1 MERLIGAPFHSMNRA
16 VDLLCLNLGEEL
28 ERHFELPKPEGRVRT
43 VPTWS
48 VHLQTPW
55 RFERGGRI
63 VLASGDVYEPF
74 APDRMGEDWVYD
86 LVGRPA
92 VESSR
97 FDVLSPGLSRRMAG
111 SAVTACRVSSL
122 GDLALE
128 FSNGIRFQSFTTDSQ
143 KCEAWRLVDY
153 RKEEHLVFF
162 DAGEPRRAAP
172 RLVMIALEELSGWIG
187 PNADL
192 ERVMEQLE
200 RYDELTPQELE
211 KIKRTLS
218 RKGMFHI
225 RWLGDRYVPGFMGEG
240 TGNPWWNY
248 LDKIAKICQK
258 NL

>member
-1 MERLIGAPFHSMNRA
+1 
-16 VDLLCLNLGEEL
+16 
-28 ERHFELPKPEGRVRT
+28 
-43 VPTWS
+43 
-48 VHLQTPW
+48 
-55 RFERGGRI
+55 
-63 VLASGDVYEPF
+63 
-74 APDRMGEDWVYD
+74 
-86 LVGRPA
+86 
-92 VESSR
+92 
-97 FDVLSPGLSRRMAG
+97 
-111 SAVTACRVSSL
+111 
-122 GDLALE
+122 
-128 FSNGIRFQSFTTDSQ
+128 
-143 KCEAWRLVDY
+143 
-153 RKEEHLVFF
+153 
-162 DAGEPRRAAP
+162 
-172 RLVMIALEELSGWIG
+172 MIALEELSGWIG